1 MKYDVYDNAA
11 HAWVEA
17 YIDGYGWVIVDATP
31 GYGEVSLRILS
42 KVPHRMKVRDRASLT
57 IVIHQ
62 LMKI

>member
-1 MKYDVYDNAA
+1 MHELRHILMDM
-11 HAWVEA
+11 
-17 YIDGYGWVIVDATP
+17 DGLLLMQHLAM
-31 GYGEVSLRILS
+31 EKLRILS

>member
-1 MKYDVYDNAA
+1 MMSTTMQLMHGLRHILMDM
-11 HAWVEA
+11 
-17 YIDGYGWVIVDATP
+17 DGLLLMQHLAM
-31 GYGEVSLRILS
+31 EKLRILS